1 MERICI
7 LILLAFS
14 FVSSL
19 HAQQSEETTSILS
32 YLQKAMN
39 FNKVVPQEKVYLH
52 LDNTGYFENE
62 TMWFKAYVTRTDNG
76 KATDLSKVLYVELLN
91 PSGDVL
97 QTQKYPIDSLG
108 QAHGEMKLDTIL
120 GAGYY
125 EVRAYTRYM
134 TNWGVNAAFSRVFPV
149 FKAPAVE
156 GDYSD
161 LSIRPI
167 LHKHSLP
174 NHRSSEDS
182 LLYRKVIDG
191 GINDSHVNKSI
202 SVQFYPEGGS
212 LVVGKKCRVAMLAVD
227 DNGRAYQGD
236 GFVTD
241 SLGDVLVPVQTDS
254 LGRGLFEI
262 TPNGRALTLQFRNL
276 KDKVQFFVLPQ
287 AQTEGCALVL
297 DAVSDTVLAA
307 LQCTDS
313 LCGSLLGYA
322 LLHNGNVFRC
332 DTMRAVPLIEL
343 ELGRNSLPE
352 GVSQLTVFDSQGRIW
367 AERLFFRCPVA
378 KSVDSIRVI
387 SPTSRLTPC
396 GKVELELQ
404 AQPNAH
410 LSFSAMDYASMN
422 NGRQGNMRTWM
433 LLGSE
438 VRGYIHQPEYYF
450 EADDEEHRRS
460 ADLLML
466 TQGWRRYDWNLMTG
480 QRDFEKAQPIEDKFY
495 IFGKLN
501 VYRKRNPVSDVSLEV
516 YLYNQE
522 GQSLTGYTVTDSLG
536 NYAFEMPFVDGE
548 WDMQIFTRKKNKR
561 GKQMRKTYYV
571 GIDRQFSPT
580 PRYITP
586 LEASARRRLQPNLFT
601 GIAES
606 DTLEE
611 EEFIPITKKD
621 HVLQNVT
628 VKAKRRYFTN
638 DDYKYKN
645 EAWGK
650 IYASLYYDAARESDK
665 ILDMG
670 KPIPT
675 VGSFI
680 SSKINLYYD
689 RTEDNFVPNRGQRV
703 DVIHNNNERKAVST
717 WLDEVKSIYMVFD
730 ERFPDAFRKLDGRSN
745 EVNDNV
751 NDPYYYIYVYVY
763 DRFIYSS
770 ESQKGLRRTY
780 FQGFNK
786 PSTFKMEDYSIIPPM
801 ADFRRTIYWN
811 PNVKT
816 DAQGKAKV
824 EFFNNSTCEE
834 MYISVEG
841 MTEDGKVLVNE

>member
-1 MERICI
+1 
-7 LILLAFS
+7 
-14 FVSSL
+14 
-19 HAQQSEETTSILS
+19 
-32 YLQKAMN
+32 
-39 FNKVVPQEKVYLH
+39 
-52 LDNTGYFENE
+52 
-62 TMWFKAYVTRTDNG
+62 
-76 KATDLSKVLYVELLN
+76 
-91 PSGDVL
+91 
-97 QTQKYPIDSLG
+97 
-108 QAHGEMKLDTIL
+108 
-120 GAGYY
+120 
-125 EVRAYTRYM
+125 
-134 TNWGVNAAFSRVFPV
+134 
-149 FKAPAVE
+149 
-156 GDYSD
+156 
-161 LSIRPI
+161 
-167 LHKHSLP
+167 
-174 NHRSSEDS
+174 
-182 LLYRKVIDG
+182 
-191 GINDSHVNKSI
+191 
-202 SVQFYPEGGS
+202 
-212 LVVGKKCRVAMLAVD
+212 
-227 DNGRAYQGD
+227 
-236 GFVTD
+236 
-241 SLGDVLVPVQTDS
+241 
-254 LGRGLFEI
+254 
-262 TPNGRALTLQFRNL
+262 
-276 KDKVQFFVLPQ
+276 
-287 AQTEGCALVL
+287 
-297 DAVSDTVLAA
+297 
-307 LQCTDS
+307 
-313 LCGSLLGYA
+313 
-322 LLHNGNVFRC
+322 
-332 DTMRAVPLIEL
+332 
-343 ELGRNSLPE
+343 
-352 GVSQLTVFDSQGRIW
+352 
-367 AERLFFRCPVA
+367 
-378 KSVDSIRVI
+378 
-387 SPTSRLTPC
+387 
-396 GKVELELQ
+396 
-404 AQPNAH
+404 
-410 LSFSAMDYASMN
+410 MDYASMN

-433 LLGSE
+433 LLSSE
-438 VRGYIHQPEYYF
+438 VRGYVHQPEYYF

-466 TQGWRRYDWNLMTG
+466 TQGWRRYDWELMTG

-670 KPIPT
+670 KPIPS
-675 VGSFI
+675 VDSFI

-689 RTEDNFVPNRGQRV
+689 RTEDNFVPNRGQYV
-703 DVIHNNNERKAVST
+703 DVIHNNNERMTVTT

-730 ERFPDAFRKLDGRSN
+730 ERFPDAFRKLDGLSN
-745 EVNDNV
+745 EVTDNV
-751 NDPYYYIYVYVY
+751 NDPYYHIYVYVY
-763 DRFIYSS
+763 DRFVYTT

-786 PSTFKMEDYSIIPPM
+786 PSTFQMEDYSVIPPM

-811 PNVKT
+811 PSVKT
-816 DAQGKAKV
+816 DAQGRAKV